1 MVEEGAINEAYF
13 DEPLDGEQ
21 DGKEMNIQLGKE
33 TFCLVQE
40 ASDDGLADQA
50 SDLNS
55 DVIPMTARALEA
67 T

>member
-55 DVIPMTARALEA
+55 DVISMTARPLEA

>member
-1 MVEEGAINEAYF
+1 
-13 DEPLDGEQ
+13 
-21 DGKEMNIQLGKE
+21 MNIQLGKE
-33 TFCLVQE
+33 TFCLVKK